1 MAQYA
6 NSRTM
11 KGFGSWQ
18 HFLRFLW
25 EKDGQSAQ
33 CKLCKNKLKT
43 VSGSTKGRHDSHE
56 HRRRMHNLF
65 ISATGL
71 VVLQ

>member
-1 MAQYA
+1 MMMCVLSRSMQHGPLMAQYA

-18 HFLRFLW
+18 HFLKFLW

-33 CKLCKNKLKT
+33 CKLCKTSSKQSVDRQKDAMNT
-43 VSGSTKGRHDSHE
+43 
-56 HRRRMHNLF
+56 
-65 ISATGL
+65 
-71 VVLQ
+71 

>member
-18 HFLRFLW
+18 HFLKFLW

-43 VSGSTKGRHDSHE
+43 VGGSTKGCHE
-56 HRRRMHNLF
+56 HQRRMHNLF
-65 ISATGL
+65 SSDTGL